1 MTTATHPV
9 AAPSAGV
16 SAVPARRVFV
26 IDDDDVMLLSC
37 RRVLEHDG
45 YEVETFDNGQ
55 EGIRRLEETRPQLLL
70 VDLKMPEFDGLQV
83 IGRVRAIDPDVV
95 IAVITGYATIATAV
109 DAMKAGAYD
118 FLPKPFTPDELRLV
132 VTRGCERWHLAQES
146 RRLRQEKD
154 AAERRVFT
162 FLSHQLKSPLAAA
175 KQCLDV
181 LTFTAGGGLAPD
193 VAGWIDRARARLD
206 QMVSMIDD
214 WLTLARAER
223 GGGAA
228 GGSSADLAAVVGDV
242 LEAAMPH
249 AAHAAVTLGA
259 DVAPGL
265 PPVRGDAVSL
275 ATIVS
280 NLVTNAIKYNR
291 RGGQVVVCAV
301 RRGGAA
307 RLEVTDTGLGI
318 PAGSL
323 PRIFDEF
330 YRAGGEASGIPGTGL
345 GLAICRRLV
354 HDLGGAIEVTS
365 TEGAG
370 SIFTVTLPLV
380 LREPQDDPEPGRRVA
395 PGGPQ
400 DDQPGGGDP
409 S

>member
-1 MTTATHPV
+1 
-9 AAPSAGV
+9 
-16 SAVPARRVFV
+16 
-26 IDDDDVMLLSC
+26 MLLSC

-55 EGIRRLEETRPQLLL
+55 EGIARLQEARPQLLL

-83 IGRVRAIDPDVV
+83 IARVRAIDPELV

-132 VTRGCERWHLAQES
+132 VTRGCERWRLAQES

-181 LTFTAGGGLAPD
+181 LTFTSGPALAPD
-193 VAGWIDRARARLD
+193 VAGWVERARARLD

-223 GGGAA
+223 SAGAA
-228 GGSSADLAAVVGDV
+228 GESSTDLAAVVHDV
-242 LEAAMPH
+242 LEAA
-249 AAHAAVTLGA
+249 AAHAEHAGVTLGA
-259 DVAPGL
+259 DLAPGI
-265 PPVRGDAVSL
+265 PPVRGDAVSV
-275 ATIVS
+275 ATVVS

-291 RGGQVVVCAV
+291 RGGRVTV
-301 RRGGAA
+301 RAARRDGAA
-307 RLEVTDTGLGI
+307 RLEVADTGLGI

-345 GLAICRRLV
+345 GLAICRRIV
-354 HDLGGAIEVTS
+354 HDLGGGIEVAS

-370 SIFTVTLPLV
+370 STFTVTLPLV
-380 LREPQDDPEPGRRVA
+380 PREPQDERPGSGA
-395 PGGPQ
+395 P
-400 DDQPGGGDP
+400 

>member
-1 MTTATHPV
+1 MTTATCPATAPPAAV
-9 AAPSAGV
+9 ASPRHAASI
-16 SAVPARRVFV
+16 FV

-55 EGIRRLEETRPQLLL
+55 EGIARLQEARPQLLL

-83 IGRVRAIDPDVV
+83 IARVRAIDPDLV

-109 DAMKAGAYD
+109 EAMKAGAYD

-132 VTRGCERWHLAQES
+132 VTRGCERWQLVQES

-162 FLSHQLKSPLAAA
+162 FLSHQLKTPLAAA

-181 LTFTAGGGLAPD
+181 LTFTSGAGLSPD
-193 VAGWIDRARARLD
+193 VAGWIERARGRLD

-223 GGGAA
+223 GSASGEA
-228 GGSSADLAAVVGDV
+228 SADLAEVIGDV
-242 LEAAMPH
+242 LDAAGPH
-249 AAHAAVTLGA
+249 AEHAAVTLDR
-259 DVAPGL
+259 DVASGI
-265 PPVRGDAVSL
+265 PPVRGDAVSV
-275 ATIVS
+275 ATVIS

-291 RGGQVVVCAV
+291 RGGQVTV
-301 RRGGAA
+301 RVASRAGAA

-318 PAGSL
+318 PAESL

-330 YRAGGEASGIPGTGL
+330 YRAGGPTSGIPGTGL
-345 GLAICRRLV
+345 GLAICRRIV
-354 HDLGGAIEVTS
+354 HDLGGAIEVSS

-370 SIFTVTLPLV
+370 STFIVTLPLAI
-380 LREPQDDPEPGRRVA
+380 R
-395 PGGPQ
+395 
-400 DDQPGGGDP
+400 PGGGGP

>member
-1 MTTATHPV
+1 VIAATHPAAATPPAG
-9 AAPSAGV
+9 AAPA
-16 SAVPARRVFV
+16 PAARVIV

-55 EGIRRLEETRPQLLL
+55 EGIARIQEARPQLLL

-83 IGRVRAIDPDVV
+83 IARVRAIDPELV

-132 VTRGCERWHLAQES
+132 VTRGCERWRLAQES

-154 AAERRVFT
+154 AAERRIFT
-162 FLSHQLKSPLAAA
+162 FLSHQLKSPLASA

-181 LTFTAGGGLAPD
+181 LAFTSGPELAPD
-193 VAGWIDRARARLD
+193 VAGWIERARARLD

-223 GGGAA
+223 GA
-228 GGSSADLAAVVGDV
+228 GTAGDSSTDLAAVVHDV
-242 LEAAMPH
+242 LDAA
-249 AAHAAVTLGA
+249 AAHAEHAGVTLGA
-259 DVAPGL
+259 DLAQGI
-265 PPVRGDAVSL
+265 PPVRGDAVSV
-275 ATIVS
+275 ATVIS

-291 RGGQVVVCAV
+291 RGGRVTV
-301 RRGGAA
+301 RAARRDGAA

-345 GLAICRRLV
+345 GLAICRRIA
-354 HDLGGAIEVTS
+354 HDLGGGIEVAS

-370 SIFTVTLPLV
+370 STFTVTLPLA
-380 LREPQDDPEPGRRVA
+380 PQGTLAPGR
-395 PGGPQ
+395 Q
-400 DDQPGGGDP
+400 IEIQPGGGGP

>member
-1 MTTATHPV
+1 VTTATHPAAASPATG
-9 AAPSAGV
+9 AAPA
-16 SAVPARRVFV
+16 PAARVFV

-55 EGIRRLEETRPQLLL
+55 EGIARLQESQPQLLL

-83 IGRVRAIDPDVV
+83 IARVRAIDPELV

-132 VTRGCERWHLAQES
+132 VTRGCERWRLAQES

-162 FLSHQLKSPLAAA
+162 FLSHQLKTPLASA

-181 LTFTAGGGLAPD
+181 LAFTAGPGLAPD
-193 VAGWIDRARARLD
+193 VAGWVERARARLD

-223 GGGAA
+223 GSTASGD
-228 GGSSADLAAVVGDV
+228 GSVDLGAVVRDV
-242 LEAAMPH
+242 LDAASPH
-249 AAHAAVTLGA
+249 AGHAGVTIGA
-259 DVAPGL
+259 EIGDGL
-265 PPVRGDAVSL
+265 PPVRGDAVRV
-275 ATIVS
+275 ATVVS

-291 RGGQVVVCAV
+291 RGGQVTVRAAQRDGAV
-301 RRGGAA
+301 R
-307 RLEVTDTGLGI
+307 LDVIDTGLGI

-330 YRAGGEASGIPGTGL
+330 YRAAGETSGIPGTGL
-345 GLAICRRLV
+345 GLAICRRIV
-354 HDLGGAIEVTS
+354 HDLGGAIDVAS

-370 SIFTVTLPLV
+370 STFTVTLPLAI
-380 LREPQDDPEPGRRVA
+380 R
-395 PGGPQ
+395 
-400 DDQPGGGDP
+400 PGGGGP

>member
-1 MTTATHPV
+1 MIAATHPAG
-9 AAPSAGV
+9 AAP
-16 SAVPARRVFV
+16 PARSAPAPAAHVFV

-55 EGIRRLEETRPQLLL
+55 EGIARLQEARPQLLL

-83 IGRVRAIDPDVV
+83 IARVRAIDPELV

-132 VTRGCERWHLAQES
+132 VTRGCERWRLAQES

-181 LTFTAGGGLAPD
+181 LTFTSGPALAPD
-193 VAGWIDRARARLD
+193 VAGWVERARARLD

-223 GGGAA
+223 SAGAA
-228 GGSSADLAAVVGDV
+228 GESSTDLAAVVHDV
-242 LEAAMPH
+242 LEAA
-249 AAHAAVTLGA
+249 AAHAEHAGVTLGA
-259 DVAPGL
+259 DLAPGI
-265 PPVRGDAVSL
+265 PPVRGDAVSV
-275 ATIVS
+275 ATVVS

-291 RGGQVVVCAV
+291 RGGRVTV
-301 RRGGAA
+301 RAARRDGAA
-307 RLEVTDTGLGI
+307 RLEVADTGLGI

-345 GLAICRRLV
+345 GLAICRRIV
-354 HDLGGAIEVTS
+354 HDLGGGIEVAS

-370 SIFTVTLPLV
+370 STFTVTLPLV
-380 LREPQDDPEPGRRVA
+380 PREPQDERPGSGA
-395 PGGPQ
+395 P
-400 DDQPGGGDP
+400 